1 MPKLINIDKLCEDL
15 PEITT
20 QATLKKAKFHPDGLF
35 SEVIFGPVKNYTCE
49 CGIYHGPSREGGKC
63 DKCKVDIV
71 NSSQRRYRYAKIVL
85 PIPLVN
91 PIFLDLFKFVFSK
104 DAQKVVN
111 ELMVNENSA
120 AYYDDVIDEWIV
132 VTSMDALPKDVE
144 YYEGTD
150 AIEKVMKHCIK
161 SGCDMNNPRE
171 KLLKENMDCMFIHNV
186 LVLPPDLRPASKS
199 SQKDRRVDKINDFYL
214 NILADKL
221 LMESTK
227 MQIDST
233 HNKTIFYDYFKK
245 LQKHVNDLY
254 EHIISKLSGK
264 EGLIRLNILG
274 KRIDF
279 SGRAVIV
286 PSNQLRLDEC
296 SLPYVMVLELFRFQ
310 ISKKLIEHGIFKN
323 FNKAL
328 EFVDECIKT
337 NNFILYD
344 LCRKVT
350 KNEVCILNRQPTL
363 HRLGIVGFK
372 VKVNKDNV
380 IKINPLVCSGFNADF
395 DGDTMAVYVPLTIE
409 AKQEVSE
416 KILST
421 KNLTSPNNGS
431 LSMIPSQDV
440 VFGIY
445 ALSKGLVSPPGNST
459 INVKGVEMTGGMSL
473 INACFPEDYPPITG
487 TIDKK
492 RLIEILSD
500 IRDKYSDE
508 ITAAAL
514 HGIKLIG
521 FKFATYYGITMS
533 LFDCVVEG
541 SEELKDEIYS
551 EKNSKKKQLEMIN
564 SEEVKN
570 YLQKNFAY
578 ADIIDSGAR
587 GSWDQVRQM
596 VFSRGFISNF
606 DGEIIS
612 EPIKNS
618 LIHGLTSR
626 EFFNS
631 TYGCRKG
638 LLDVALNTGVS
649 GFLSRKLIFS
659 CVNIQLGDD
668 EDCGTTDYLPVIV
681 KDIKKAKML
690 IGKYFKSNLKNKK
703 LRVFSNDDC
712 EKFVGKTI
720 YVRSPIYCKN
730 PKVCRTCYGQTCNN
744 LKSEYIGVVAA
755 QALGEANTQLV
766 LRTFH
771 TSGVAQIKESESEN
785 DQTFAQQD
793 IIADLSAATSL
804 FHRMDRNTTE
814 EELVSKLFDVYN
826 TSRTIYHIHFETVVA
841 QLMWHGD
848 TKWRLLKD
856 REKYFPTFKTVTS
869 VPSQESWMLGMAFGR
884 PKLHML
890 KGIFNSGLYMGI
902 MDKLLIGEKL

>member
-1 MPKLINIDKLCEDL
+1 MPKLINIDKLCENL
-15 PEITT
+15 PEVTT
-20 QATLKKAKFHPDGLF
+20 PATLKKAKFHPNGLF

-63 DKCKVDIV
+63 DTCHVDIV
-71 NSSQRRYRYAKIVL
+71 NSSQRRYRYAKITL
-85 PIPLVN
+85 PLPLVN
-91 PIFLDLFKFVFSK
+91 PIFLDLFKFVFKK
-104 DAQKVVN
+104 DAQKIIN
-111 ELMVNENSA
+111 ELMVNNNSA
-120 AYYDDVIDEWIV
+120 AYYDNTVDEWIV
-132 VTSMDALPKDVE
+132 VTSLEALPKDVE
-144 YYEGTD
+144 YYEGID
-150 AIEKVMKHCIK
+150 AIEKVITHCI
-161 SGCDMNNPRE
+161 SLGCNFDNPKE
-171 KLLKENMDCMFIHNV
+171 KLLKENLDCMFIHNV

-199 SQKDRRVDKINDFYL
+199 SKKDRRADKINDFYL

-221 LMESTK
+221 LIESTLAETDGG
-227 MQIDST
+227 I
-233 HNKTIFYDYFKK
+233 NKVIFYDYFIK
-245 LQKHVNDLY
+245 LQNHINNLY
-254 EHIISKLSGK
+254 DHIISNLSGK

-296 SLPYVMVLELFRFQ
+296 SLPYTMILELFRFQ

-328 EFVDECIKT
+328 EFVNECINT

-372 VKVNKDNV
+372 IKVNKDKV

-445 ALSKGLVSPPGNST
+445 ALSKGLVSPPSNS
-459 INVKGVEMTGGMSL
+459 IIKVKGVEMSGGMSL
-473 INACFPEDYPPITG
+473 INACFPEDYPAVTG
-487 TIDKK
+487 IIDKN
-492 RLIEILSD
+492 RLIDILSD
-500 IRDKYSDE
+500 IRDKYTNE

-533 LFDCVVEG
+533 LFDCILEG
-541 SEELKDEIYS
+541 GEKLKDAIYD
-551 EKNSKKKQLEMIN
+551 KNNSKQKQLEMIN
-564 SEEVKN
+564 SDEIKH

-596 VFSRGFISNF
+596 IFSRGFISNF
-606 DGEIIS
+606 NGEIIS

-618 LIHGLTSR
+618 LIHGLTPK

-659 CVNIQLGDD
+659 CVNIQLGNED
-668 EDCGTTDYLPVIV
+668 DCGTTDYLPVIV

-690 IGKYFKSNLKNKK
+690 IGKYFKTNVKNKK
-703 LRVFSNDDC
+703 LQLFSKENC
-712 EKFVGKTI
+712 EKLIGKTI

-730 PKVCRTCYGQTCNN
+730 PKICKTCYGKSHNN
-744 LKSEYIGVVAA
+744 LKSDYIGVIAA

-771 TSGVAQIKESESEN
+771 TSGVAQIKEN
-785 DQTFAQQD
+785 DNKNNQTFAQQD

-804 FHRMDRNTTE
+804 FHHMDRDTCE
-814 EELVSKLFDVYN
+814 EDLVSKLFDVYN
-826 TSRTIYHIHFETVVA
+826 SSRTIYHIHFETVVA
-841 QLMWHGD
+841 QLMWCGD
-848 TKWRLLKD
+848 TKWRLQKN
-856 REKYFPTFKTVTS
+856 REKYPPTFKTVTS
-869 VPSQESWMLGMAFGR
+869 VPSQESWILGMAFGR
-884 PKLHML
+884 PKLHLL